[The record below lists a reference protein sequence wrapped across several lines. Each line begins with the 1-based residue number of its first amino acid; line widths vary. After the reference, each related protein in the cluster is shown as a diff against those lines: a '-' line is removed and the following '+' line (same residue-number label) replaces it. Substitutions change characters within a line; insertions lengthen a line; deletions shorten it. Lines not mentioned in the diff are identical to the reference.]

1 MAAKV
6 GLKEAEYQELVTSL
20 PQIHEDNLE
29 QIEKVLVKIQ
39 SLNQQGG
46 GFYLTEIT
54 PKVEKIVEELKN
66 IKSLMSSAY
75 ETNEDVISSFMRV
88 IDNYDTLC

>member
-6 GLKEAEYQELVTSL
+6 GLKEAEYQYLVVNL

-29 QIEKVLVKIQ
+29 QIEKILTKIEL
-39 SLNQQGG
+39 LNQQGG

-54 PKVEKIVEELKN
+54 PKVEKIVYELKN
-66 IKSLMSSAY
+66 IKSMMCSVY
-75 ETNEDVISSFMRV
+75 ETNENIANSFVRA
-88 IDNYDTLC
+88 IENLDTLS

>member
-6 GLKEAEYQELVTSL
+6 GLKEAEYQDLQTDL
-20 PQIHEDNLE
+20 PQIHTDNLE
-29 QIEKVLVKIQ
+29 QIEKVLTKIE
-39 SLNQQGG
+39 SLNQRGG

-54 PKVEKIVEELKN
+54 PKVEKIVEELNSIKN
-66 IKSLMSSAY
+66 SMSSAY
-75 ETNEDVISSFMRV
+75 ETNGEIVGSFVRT